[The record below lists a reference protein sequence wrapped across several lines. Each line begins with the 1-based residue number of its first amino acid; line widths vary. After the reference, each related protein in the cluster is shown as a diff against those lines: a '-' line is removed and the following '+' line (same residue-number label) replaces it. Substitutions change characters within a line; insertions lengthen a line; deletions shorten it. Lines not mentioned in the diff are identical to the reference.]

1 MLAGIGGAILNGLL
15 LLPTWGGM
23 GMHEPYKRPT
33 VQTHQIE
40 CETPT
45 QDEVR

>member
-1 MLAGIGGAILNGLL
+1 MAFCFSPRGAG
-15 LLPTWGGM
+15 TR
-23 GMHEPYKRPT
+23 MHEPYKRPT

>member
-15 LLPTWGGM
+15 LLAAWGGTR
-23 GMHEPYKRPT
+23 MHEPYTCPT
-33 VQTHQIE
+33 VQRHQIE